1 MDVMEPLIARLLV
14 CKHTRQISPALVDAL
29 MDALRDALPVAKR
42 RQTQHAILRKA
53 ASLLEG
59 PPTQRAEQLA
69 AIIGRWSGH
78 GGDPIRALLV
88 EAARTGVPLPTSP
101 RHLYRIISSD

>member
-1 MDVMEPLIARLLV
+1 MEPLIQRLAV
-14 CKHTRQISPALVDAL
+14 CRHTGQISPALVDAL

-59 PPTQRAEQLA
+59 SPWQRAEQLS
-69 AIIGRWSGH
+69 AIIARWSGH
-78 GGDPIRALLV
+78 GGDPIRMLLV
-88 EAARTGVPLPTSP
+88 EASRVGIPLPTSP
-101 RHLYRIISSD
+101 RHVYRIISSD